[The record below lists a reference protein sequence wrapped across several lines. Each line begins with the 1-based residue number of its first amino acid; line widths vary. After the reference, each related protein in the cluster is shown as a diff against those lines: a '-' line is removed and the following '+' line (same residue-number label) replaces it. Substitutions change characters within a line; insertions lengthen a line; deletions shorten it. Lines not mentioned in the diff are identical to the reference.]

1 MIFASLTR
9 KYLPRLSF
17 TYSFVQEPSL
27 NTIFSSHL
35 LFFVDLS
42 LNSCSWIYPTLEP
55 FDQVWIE
62 WAILINDKG
71 ENILKFQT
79 EDNSVKQPPV
89 FTKSNVFSC
98 CIYCCLCSTFFWRQ
112 FVFNIHSLQSRQLKL
127 PALRYN
133 KYFKLTLEGQHLIST
148 GVFNFFIHFVRD
160 KERRGN

>member
-35 LFFVDLS
+35 LFFCWPVTQQLQ
-42 LNSCSWIYPTLEP
+42 LNITYLRALWSS
-55 FDQVWIE
+55 WIE

-127 PALRYN
+127 SALRYN